1 MTKLRGF
8 ILTGMTLALA
18 ACSGISSHSE
28 IKALNEVQPVG
39 SPFTQ
44 YLAAEYRDYSNSEND
59 KMFDYPDAIH
69 FARKGLA
76 AAAGDVVMPEPI
88 SDWNLLPVHI
98 EELGSARGRL
108 VNAFGL
114 GARDIAPQLSAV
126 AQARFDCWIE
136 QQEENWQERD
146 IIACK
151 SEFLKAMDQLESM
164 LQAPAP
170 LPPVTDDL
178 GPVSALNTGD
188 NGPMSAED
196 ALYLVFF
203 DFNQSKIGA
212 GADSVID
219 AVAAEVKKRNV
230 TAIEILGHTDSAG
243 SNSYNEKLAI
253 RRANAV
259 RDALAKRGLDVSV
272 MHVDGRGE
280 RELLVQTADN
290 VREPAN
296 RRAQITFK

>member
-1 MTKLRGF
+1 MTKLRGL
-8 ILTGMTLALA
+8 ILTGLTLALA

-28 IKALNEVQPVG
+28 IEALNEVQPVG

-44 YLAAEYRDYSNSEND
+44 YLAAEYRDYSNRENTE
-59 KMFDYPDAIH
+59 MFDYPDAIH

-88 SDWNLLPVHI
+88 SDWNLLPAHI
-98 EELGSARGRL
+98 EELGTARGRL
-108 VNAFGL
+108 VNAFDL

-136 QQEENWQERD
+136 QQEENWQEKD

-151 SEFLKAMDQLESM
+151 SQFQEAMNQLEGM
-164 LQAPAP
+164 LQKPAP
-170 LPPVTDDL
+170 MPAATDDL
-178 GPVSALNTGD
+178 SPVSALDAGNA
-188 NGPMSAED
+188 GPMSAED

-212 GADSVID
+212 GAESVLD
-219 AVAAEVKKRNV
+219 AVAAEVKKRNA
-230 TAIEILGHTDSAG
+230 TSIEIVGHTDSSG
-243 SNSYNEKLAI
+243 SNAYNEKLAI
-253 RRANAV
+253 RRGNAV
-259 RDALAKRGLDVSV
+259 RDALAQRGLDVSV

-296 RRAQITFK
+296 RRAQITYK

>member
-8 ILTGMTLALA
+8 ILTCLTLTIA

-28 IKALNEVQPVG
+28 IEALNEVQPVG

-44 YLAAEYRDYSNSEND
+44 SLAAEYRDYSNRENTE
-59 KMFDYPDAIH
+59 MFDYPDAIH

-88 SDWNLLPVHI
+88 SDWNLLPAHI

-108 VNAFGL
+108 VNAFDL

-136 QQEENWQERD
+136 QQEENWQEKD

-151 SEFLKAMDQLESM
+151 SQFLEAMNQLEGM
-164 LQAPAP
+164 LQKPAP
-170 LPPVTDDL
+170 MPATDDL
-178 GPVSALNTGD
+178 SPVSAMDAGNA
-188 NGPMSAED
+188 GPMSAED

-203 DFNQSKIGA
+203 DFNKSAITTGA
-212 GADSVID
+212 ESVLD
-219 AVAAEVKKRNV
+219 AVAAEVKKRN
-230 TAIEILGHTDSAG
+230 ASSIEIVGHTDSSG
-243 SNSYNEKLAI
+243 SNNYNEKLAI

-259 RDALAKRGLDVSV
+259 RDALAARGLSV
-272 MHVDGRGE
+272 AVMSVDGRGE
-280 RELLVQTADN
+280 RELLVKTADN